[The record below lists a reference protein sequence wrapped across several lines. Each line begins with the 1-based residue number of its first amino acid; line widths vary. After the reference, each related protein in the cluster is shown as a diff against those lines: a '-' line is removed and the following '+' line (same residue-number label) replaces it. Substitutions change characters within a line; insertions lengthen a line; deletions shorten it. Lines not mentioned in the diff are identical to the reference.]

1 MTRLLSYSISIILF
15 KKGGQCQ
22 HFRVTKRRK
31 KNPGFV
37 LPREHLGLDE
47 NAWWAICMMRYIV
60 FFGLR
65 LKTRDP
71 LSPRFPS
78 RHIST
83 ARAKTC
89 SEYSNDRGNSE
100 LMVVNVHFFFFY
112 FYTSACFQSVWWE
125 QCVQLGQ
132 EVIGLKLSGRL
143 PRRRLGVRE

>member
-15 KKGGQCQ
+15 KKKGDSVSTLGWQ
-22 HFRVTKRRK
+22 REGK

-100 LMVVNVHFFFFY
+100 LMVVNVHFFFLFLH
-112 FYTSACFQSVWWE
+112 FSLFPVSLMRAMCTVRPGSHRFETVWPSSST
-125 QCVQLGQ
+125 Q
-132 EVIGLKLSGRL
+132 IRS
-143 PRRRLGVRE
+143 

>member
-1 MTRLLSYSISIILF
+1 M
-15 KKGGQCQ
+15 
-22 HFRVTKRRK
+22 
-31 KNPGFV
+31 
-37 LPREHLGLDE
+37 
-47 NAWWAICMMRYIV
+47 

-100 LMVVNVHFFFFY
+100 LMVVNVHIFLFLHFGLFPVSLLRAICTVRPRSHR
-112 FYTSACFQSVWWE
+112 FETVWPSSSS
-125 QCVQLGQ
+125 Q
-132 EVIGLKLSGRL
+132 IRS
-143 PRRRLGVRE
+143 